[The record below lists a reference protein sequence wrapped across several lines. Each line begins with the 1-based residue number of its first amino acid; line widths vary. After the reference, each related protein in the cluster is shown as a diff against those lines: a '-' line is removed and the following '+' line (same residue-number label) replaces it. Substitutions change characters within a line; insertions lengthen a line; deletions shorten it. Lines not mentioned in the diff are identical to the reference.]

1 MSKIGIIGCGWL
13 GISLGKA
20 LIKNDF
26 KVVGTKTTEKGIVK
40 LNNYNIKGILFN
52 YPVDNLLIDFNKN

>member
-1 MSKIGIIGCGWL
+1 LSKIGIIGCGWL
-13 GISLGKA
+13 CISLGKA

-40 LNNYNIKGILFN
+40 
-52 YPVDNLLIDFNKN
+52 